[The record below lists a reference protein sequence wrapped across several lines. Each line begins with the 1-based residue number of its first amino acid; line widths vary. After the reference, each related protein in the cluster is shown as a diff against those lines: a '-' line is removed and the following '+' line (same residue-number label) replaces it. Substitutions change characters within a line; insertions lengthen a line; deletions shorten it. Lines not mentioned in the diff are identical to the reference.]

1 MATTVEPL
9 VTNDDVRTDRRLR
22 TAGMVANALRIHPI
36 VVLGSVLVASPAV
49 SGASST
55 DRPCRI
61 QIIGDRWYGTGCDDD
76 GAR

>member
-22 TAGMVANALRIHPI
+22 TAGIVAI
-36 VVLGSVLVASPAV
+36 VASVLGSVLVASPAV
-49 SGASST
+49 SEASST

>member
-1 MATTVEPL
+1 MTTTVEPL

-22 TAGMVANALRIHPI
+22 TAGLVAIAAS
-36 VVLGSVLVASPAV
+36 VLGSVLVAPPAV
-49 SGASST
+49 SEASST

-61 QIIGDRWYGTGCDDD
+61 QIIGDRWYGTGCDDG

>member
-1 MATTVEPL
+1 MTTTVEPL

-22 TAGMVANALRIHPI
+22 TAGLVAIASS
-36 VVLGSVLVASPAV
+36 VLGSVLVAPPAV
-49 SGASST
+49 SEASST

-61 QIIGDRWYGTGCDDD
+61 QIIGDRWYGTGCDDG

>member
-22 TAGMVANALRIHPI
+22 TAGIVAIAAS
-36 VVLGSVLVASPAV
+36 VLGSVLVASPAV